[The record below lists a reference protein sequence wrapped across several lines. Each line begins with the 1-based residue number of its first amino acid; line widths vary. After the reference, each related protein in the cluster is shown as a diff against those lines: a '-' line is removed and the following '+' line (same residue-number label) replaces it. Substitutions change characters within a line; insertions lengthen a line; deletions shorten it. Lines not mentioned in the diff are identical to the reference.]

1 MMNDTFHRASPRRET
16 AARRL
21 FFVWMAAYAAVIVA
35 IAAVH
40 SFGGVAGTSV
50 IDADGI
56 RTQQAKMTGEPQSS
70 IADRVLPAIVLVDVN
85 G

>member
-1 MMNDTFHRASPRRET
+1 MTNDTFHRASPRRET

-21 FFVWMAAYAAVIVA
+21 FYVWMAAYAAVIVA
-35 IAAVH
+35 IAVVH
-40 SFGGVAGTSV
+40 TFGGIAGGTV

-70 IADRVLPAIVLVDVN
+70 LADRMLPRITLVDVN